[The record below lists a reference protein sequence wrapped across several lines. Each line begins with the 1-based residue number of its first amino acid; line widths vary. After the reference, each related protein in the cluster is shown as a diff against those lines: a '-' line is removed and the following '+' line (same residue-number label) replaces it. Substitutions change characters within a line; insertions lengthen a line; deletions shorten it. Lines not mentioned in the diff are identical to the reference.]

1 MQLSLFAIDWVSLLV
16 NNSLSMQTI
25 KSIRILPMSIKLP
38 LDKLM
43 LMLKLFMMLEE
54 PVLVCI

>member
-43 LMLKLFMMLEE
+43 LMLKLFMML
-54 PVLVCI
+54 